1 VNAQRSC
8 QAQWN
13 AREWIRAV
21 DVTSAAY
28 HARMSRM
35 QCIRGVGVAALVSA
49 VAVFSPGCASAGD
62 AAAHPSSLA
71 PPREGSPL
79 PSIVAHDL
87 ASRAT
92 VSPDS
97 LRGRVVLLDFWASW
111 CVPCKQSIPFYQE
124 LAARHAERGFTV
136 VGVSVDDTREL
147 AERFVAETQPTFP
160 MWWDEGQ
167 RAAARLQL
175 STMPTAFLI
184 DRKGVVQRVHVGFV
198 DADRAQLET
207 AVEALL
213 AQQ

>member
-21 DVTSAAY
+21 DVTSGAY

-35 QCIRGVGVAALVSA
+35 QCIRGFGVAALVSA
-49 VAVFSPGCASAGD
+49 VVLVSHACASAGD
-62 AAAHPSSLA
+62 ITAAPVTPA
-71 PPREGSPL
+71 PTLEGSPL
-79 PSIVAHDL
+79 PAIVAHDL

-92 VSPDS
+92 VSLDS

-124 LAARHAERGFTV
+124 LAARHAARGLTV

-198 DADRAQLET
+198 DADRAQIET
-207 AVEALL
+207 AVQELL